1 MDQLVLWSIGL
12 LACGMALI
20 IAEVFIPSGG
30 AIGVLAGMSII
41 GSVVIGFLY
50 DYRLGV
56 GMLAAVTVSLPF
68 VLWAAVTLWPLSPIG
83 RLILGRLPESEDE
96 YLPQGKDYHASKKKF
111 VGRFGRCKTPMR
123 PGGLVVVDGVTQ
135 DAVSKGVP
143 IDPDQPV
150 KVVAVETNRLVV
162 RPAKEEEL
170 RKQQPVEVLLEQ
182 PLDDFD
188 EDPFAAV

>member
-12 LACGMALI
+12 LFCGMLLI
-20 IAEVFIPSGG
+20 AAEVFIPSGG
-30 AIGVLAGMSII
+30 AIGVLAGMAII
-41 GSVVIGFLY
+41 GSVIIAFLH

-68 VLWAAVTLWPLSPIG
+68 VLWAALTIWPMSPIG

-96 YLPQGKDYHASKKKF
+96 FLPQGKDYHASKKQF
-111 VGRFGRCKTPMR
+111 IGRFGRCKTPMR
-123 PGGLVVVDGVTQ
+123 PGGLIVIDGVTQ

-162 RPAKEEEL
+162 RPAKEGEL
-170 RKQQPVEVLLEQ
+170 RAQQPVDVLLEQ
-182 PLDDFD
+182 PIEDFD
-188 EDPFAAV
+188 DDPFADV